1 MGLEVKLPM
10 TPKMDNKGAVDFA
23 NNWSFGG
30 RTRHVD
36 VWQFFLRELKESKV
50 VDIRWIKGLE
60 NNADVFTKN
69 LDGPAFEKYIRT
81 LVGQDVHMKKSPT
94 SEQGGCWEVSQ
105 GTQKSI
111 QEFK

>member
-1 MGLEVKLPM
+1 M
-10 TPKMDNKGAVDFA
+10 TVFPE
-23 NNWSFGG
+23 
-30 RTRHVD
+30 
-36 VWQFFLRELKESKV
+36 ELKESKV
-50 VDIRWIKGLE
+50 MEIRWIKSSE
-60 NNADVFTKN
+60 NNADTFTKD
-69 LDGPAFEKYIRT
+69 LDGPVFEKCIKT